1 MTRKKNKRE
10 PPRRL
15 LCALIKE
22 RDDGPPVQSLIDKCG
37 DCGRAV
43 WRALSSN
50 QEVVPICRSC
60 LAKAE
65 RAGGFKAAMLP
76 PSPQQLAE
84 IEQVLGS
91 RRAKRLGGSE
101 N

>member
-1 MTRKKNKRE
+1 MTRKKNKPE
-10 PPRRL
+10 PVRL
-15 LCALIKE
+15 LCALVKE
-22 RDDGPPVQSLIDKCG
+22 RGDGPPVQSLIDKCG

-60 LAKAE
+60 LAEAE
-65 RAGGFKAAMLP
+65 RAGGFKAVQLP

-84 IEQVLGS
+84 IEQLLGS
-91 RRAKRLGGSE
+91 RAAKRSGGDGH
-101 N
+101 